1 MNNPNNFVVVK
12 VDPINKTMVIDW
24 GYTRLNHSIPKQIL
38 ENPNLSQNEII
49 ELIEKIRPKQPEPI
63 EIPRNLQLLID
74 KTDQEL
80 SQQLIQ
86 GEVLL

>member
-1 MNNPNNFVVVK
+1 MSNSNNFVIAK

-24 GYTRLNHSIPKQIL
+24 GYTRLNHRIPNQIL

-49 ELIEKIRPKQPEPI
+49 KLIEKMRPEQPEPI
-63 EIPRNLQLLID
+63 EIPKSLQLLID

-80 SQQLIQ
+80 SQQIIQ
-86 GEVLL
+86 DEILL